1 MLVKH
6 IIVNKGR
13 IMKTFTYIINAGFMH
28 CFAYQY
34 QSEILAKDTLLKLVS
49 NAKHISLKMKQSF
62 IADIKEWYDP
72 VKLDCVKHVWRDIF
86 LIEDLMYRYDVN
98 MIETDISDT
107 VFPLSEKATFT
118 FIMHIKHYNASYQFK
133 VATLEEGLML
143 WATTN
148 NLLNRQQRKILLKY
162 IQKSKNNPQPVDGL
176 KNVWATSYKIFR
188 PILRLHIIKTVG

>member
-1 MLVKH
+1 
-6 IIVNKGR
+6 
-13 IMKTFTYIINAGFMH
+13 MKTFTYIINADYKR
-28 CFAYQY
+28 CFSHQY
-34 QSEILAKDTLLKLVS
+34 QSETLTKEMLLRLVNDT
-49 NAKHISLKMKQSF
+49 NNIPLKMKPLL
-62 IADIKEWYDP
+62 IADIDEWYNP
-72 VKLDCVKHVWRDIF
+72 VKLSCVNHVWRNPF
-86 LIEDLMYRYDVN
+86 LIDDLWFLYDMN

-118 FIMHIKHYNASYQFK
+118 FVTHIKHYNASYQFK

-143 WATTN
+143 WATSN